1 MSLSIFPHITT
12 VSQSDV
18 LLAAVLDRF
27 DVLILFR
34 LRWGSTLAPYM
45 TDDEQRKR
53 KIRISVWTLALL
65 TLSMYGGFIVLAV
78 LVDAGVAG

>member
-1 MSLSIFPHITT
+1 MSLSIFPHLTT
-12 VSQSDV
+12 VRQIGV
-18 LLAAVLDRF
+18 LLAAVLNRF

-65 TLSMYGGFIVLAV
+65 TLSVYGGFIVLAV

>member
-34 LRWGSTLAPYM
+34 LRWESTLAPYM

-53 KIRISVWTLALL
+53 KIRISVWALALL
-65 TLSMYGGFIVLAV
+65 TLSVYGGFIVLAV